1 MSPDVEEVVRRELD
15 AVSAEVTPRPEWT
28 ASVLTGLE
36 HEQAKVRRRRLASVA
51 VAAAVA
57 ALVVVV
63 VGARGAG
70 RPQPAPDPDRTPRH
84 QMVDIGG
91 RSLGLS
97 CWGVSPA
104 GTPTVVL
111 ETGLGGHAATYD
123 EVRADLADELRV
135 CTYDRAGT
143 GRSQAADTFP
153 RTARSLSD
161 DLAALVEA
169 GGLGPSI
176 VLVTDGFT
184 ALSGA
189 VFASDHPELVTGLVF
204 LDPRGPHVSRAEVRA
219 LGAPT
224 SGEPALMKELRG
236 AYRTDTLSRNGEQIS
251 YPASEAEVAALL
263 EAPGP
268 ALGETA
274 TVVLTPALGVNALP
288 PLPDAIRAVWWQAW
302 LTDQDLLA
310 SESTRGVVRVV
321 PDVSGSLA
329 ASAPTWVSSAVR
341 EVAGLER

>member
-28 ASVLTGLE
+28 AAVLTGLE
-36 HEQAKVRRRRLASVA
+36 HEQAKVRRRRLASV
-51 VAAAVA
+51 VAAAAVV

-70 RPQPAPDPDRTPRH
+70 RPQPAPEPDRTTRH

-143 GRSQAADTFP
+143 GQSHAANSFP
-153 RTARSLSD
+153 RTARTLSD

-169 GGLGPSI
+169 GGLGRSI

-189 VFASDHPELVTGLVF
+189 VFAGDHPELVTGLVF
-204 LDPRGPHVSRAEVRA
+204 LDPRGPHVSRAEARA
-219 LGAPT
+219 LG
-224 SGEPALMKELRG
+224 EPAPGEVELLTELRSQ
-236 AYRTDTLSRNGEQIS
+236 YRTDSLSRNGEQVS

-263 EAPGP
+263 DAPGP
-268 ALGETA
+268 AFGETPV
-274 TVVLTPALGVNALP
+274 VVLSPALGRQALP
-288 PLPDAIRAVWWQAW
+288 PLPGAIRSRWWQAW
-302 LTDQDLLA
+302 QADQDLLA
-310 SESTRGVVRVV
+310 SESTSGAVRDV
-321 PDVSGSLA
+321 PEVSGSLA
-329 ASAPTWVSSAVR
+329 ASAPTWVSRAVR

>member
-15 AVSAEVTPRPEWT
+15 AISAEVTTRPEWT
-28 ASVLTGLE
+28 ASVLTGLGR
-36 HEQAKVRRRRLASVA
+36 QKTTVRRRQVVTVVA
-51 VAAAVA
+51 AAAAVA
-57 ALVVVV
+57 LVIGML
-63 VGARGAG
+63 GARDSG
-70 RPQPAPDPDRTPRH
+70 RPQPAPEPDRSTGQR
-84 QMVDIGG
+84 MVDIGG
-91 RSLGLS
+91 RSLSLS
-97 CWGVSPA
+97 CSGVSPTGA
-104 GTPTVVL
+104 PTVVL

-123 EVRADLADELRV
+123 AVRGDLADQLRV

-143 GRSQAADTFP
+143 GRSHAADTFP